1 MANYNNENY
10 DPNILS
16 NSVSSMASHL
26 SRSYDQNGKHLNS
39 VSQIRNRESI
49 MKVFVSDKEDI
60 NAINEVII
68 FNNSQL
74 VWMDAALQDDYWG

>member
-16 NSVSSMASHL
+16 NSVSSMASNM
-26 SRSYDQNGKHLNS
+26 SQSYDQNGKHQNS

-60 NAINEVII
+60 NAINEVIL
-68 FNNSQL
+68 FNNSHL
-74 VWMDAALQDDYWG
+74 VWMDAALQDDYRG